1 MTYYEDRFRNEFKPA
16 FEAWLAT
23 DPANNPD
30 APAQPFLMTEY
41 QLASLD
47 EAISLEEEAGALFA
61 EGVVANKTSD
71 NYVFNTVVLA
81 VVLFFAGIATRF
93 EWNPIRWGLLVIG
106 VGLLIY
112 VAYNL
117 LSLPIL

>member
-1 MTYYEDRFRNEFKPA
+1 
-16 FEAWLAT
+16 
-23 DPANNPD
+23 
-30 APAQPFLMTEY
+30 MTEY